1 VAPSLDDAIGQLT
14 DRSSTKRR
22 SAAKRL
28 RVLGD
33 RAAGPALLDALR
45 AEVIDQRTWETQY
58 QMIMALGA
66 CQHTPA
72 NDFLEELAS
81 QQHDYK
87 MVGVALGDALT
98 RIEWATSQNLTVV
111 DRSITN
117 GAASVT
123 GGTFRAI
130 AMLRLV
136 PPGEVIER
144 IVAFATKLPVDDPL
158 RYWVAAA
165 AAGWESP
172 SVKSFLLSCLASPR
186 SELVDVATES
196 LTGTYIKHRP
206 L

>member
-1 VAPSLDDAIGQLT
+1 M
-14 DRSSTKRR
+14 R
-22 SAAKRL
+22 
-28 RVLGD
+28 
-33 RAAGPALLDALR
+33 PA
-45 AEVIDQRTWETQY
+45 TTFFW
-58 QMIMALGA
+58 
-66 CQHTPA
+66 
-72 NDFLEELAS
+72 
-81 QQHDYK
+81 
-87 MVGVALGDALT
+87 
-98 RIEWATSQNLTVV
+98 VV

-117 GAASVT
+117 GAASVI

-172 SVKSFLLSCLASPR
+172 SVKPFLLSCLASPR

-196 LTGTYIKHRP
+196 LTGT
-206 L
+206 